1 MTVRGKKI
9 AAVAGGAFGL
19 AVLVCGWLVFSTGSK
34 ASKAARQLK
43 RAAAEFGSEQAKTP
57 VPEKTA
63 AARSDAEACGKRAAA
78 RFEKI
83 REMSFKR
90 EDMTIGA
97 FQSTLQAK
105 FAELSA
111 LEHGSQVPLVKNE
124 PGKEFDFGFKTRSFG
139 DADTVRL
146 PALQR
151 QLADTEALVN
161 MLACSHIVQIEEIAV
176 PKEDSAG
183 KASETEAGGKP
194 GAGLSKTVYD
204 VKFTATPSA
213 LTVAINILTGGPDR
227 FTVIESLDFEPA
239 RDAIQERVAGRAE
252 AIKRSTGQDSR
263 SSRRRQERQAAAQ
276 PQEIVREVAF
286 DPKEDGLFR
295 VAMRVAFYDYDSDA
309 KPAAPAGAD
318 TEADQ

>member
-161 MLACSHIVQIEEIAV
+161 MLARSHIVQIEEIAV

-194 GAGLSKTVYD
+194 GIRDFMDVIVILIVNAMKKNKDTGSRGKSSSKNSSILCFFPCSIWMVMVAVFSSLMKVTSGSLPLSY
-204 VKFTATPSA
+204 
-213 LTVAINILTGGPDR
+213 
-227 FTVIESLDFEPA
+227 
-239 RDAIQERVAGRAE
+239 
-252 AIKRSTGQDSR
+252 
-263 SSRRRQERQAAAQ
+263 
-276 PQEIVREVAF
+276 
-286 DPKEDGLFR
+286 
-295 VAMRVAFYDYDSDA
+295 
-309 KPAAPAGAD
+309 
-318 TEADQ
+318 